1 MKDALKDKLVLMSKI
16 ALEQQK
22 SIDIVYEACGNDG
35 SIELMAAAGLASD
48 MVKQLRELILS
59 MDDNQEI
66 IENQYVKDIMDLQD
80 E

>member
-22 SIDIVYEACGNDG
+22 SIDIIYEAYGNNG
-35 SIELMAAAGLASD
+35 SVELMAAAGLASD
-48 MVKQLRELILS
+48 MVNQLRELILS

-66 IENQYVKDIMDLQD
+66 IENRYVKDIMDLQD